1 MDVEI
6 TIQVSTLGLH
16 VRLRSGFVLHDN
28 GKTIPD
34 PSLFPQEIPHNMFN
48 QNPPKSKIQD
58 SKSIGCKIQNPRSKN
73 QKSKIQNPN
82 SKRVCP
88 TRVSAHPSAQ
98 QLCPQRLKHLKPSP
112 FTIHVD
118 EKIGLFAPCFVY
130 FFVIFFL
137 SSKLQCFT
145 WNFGSWP
152 ISPKTHDNHRLKFVS
167 TVSKMSS
174 CKSPKEFAKFG
185 S

>member
-1 MDVEI
+1 MYSDCMDVEI

-58 SKSIGCKIQNPRSKN
+58 SKSMGCKIQNPRSKN

-145 WNFGSWP
+145 WNFGS
-152 ISPKTHDNHRLKFVS
+152 
-167 TVSKMSS
+167 
-174 CKSPKEFAKFG
+174 
-185 S
+185 